1 MFGMEFTTLIKVI
14 SFFTVTSLVAVYL
27 IADGWEMQKLILQ
40 QAFVSAAL
48 IVSMI
53 LYQRRYM
60 EQGKKP
66 ANTKK
71 E

>member
-53 LYQRRYM
+53 LY
-60 EQGKKP
+60 
-66 ANTKK
+66 
-71 E
+71 

>member
-14 SFFTVTSLVAVYL
+14 SFFTVTSLLAVYL
-27 IADGWEMQKLILQ
+27 ISDGWEMQKLILQ

-53 LYQRRYM
+53 LYQ
-60 EQGKKP
+60 KKSKEE
-66 ANTKK
+66 AKK
-71 E
+71 QTNLKKD